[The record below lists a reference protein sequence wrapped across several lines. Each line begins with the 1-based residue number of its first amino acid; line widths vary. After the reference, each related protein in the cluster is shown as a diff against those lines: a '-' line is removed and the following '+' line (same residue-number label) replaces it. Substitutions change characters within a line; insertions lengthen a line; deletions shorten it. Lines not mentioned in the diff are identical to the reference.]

1 MFYPF
6 FINLL
11 DIFVATKK
19 TYSMRSLLA
28 LSVTVVILSLMGCK
42 TTQPTR
48 PLENYTNDDRFANQP
63 STIRIPVRLNIKE
76 LENSLNQQLGDA
88 LYQDDSFNDGDKM
101 KVIARKDGTIKI
113 TTEGSTINYQVPLD
127 LWIQY
132 DLGLGKVEATGR
144 LNLDFSTVYA
154 IGSDWKLGTRTSLQ
168 SHEWKE
174 RPRLKMGGV
183 SIPVQSIANLILS
196 RSTAT
201 ISNNIDTLVASSF
214 KLDETVAE
222 AWELMFNPYEISPEY
237 QTWLLVNPTDLGM
250 TPIKTEN
257 GNMEATI
264 IVKSKPELR
273 FGPKPSANPV
283 IRLPNFEYRMLNESA
298 EEGFQI
304 FLDATL
310 PYEEAERLTQQ
321 SIKGERFEQGNRY
334 VVVEDIELFG
344 QGNNLVINLLLSGSY
359 NGHIYLT
366 GEPVFNP
373 GRNRIEVE
381 DLEYTLDSKN
391 FLLRSAAWLAKGTLK
406 KKLQD
411 NMDYLMD
418 YNLTDAQKQMQEQ
431 LQDYEIS
438 QGVKLKGALEELN
451 IYNAY
456 LTTDGIKVVMSLK
469 GDLGVIVDGLSDFG
483 K

>member
-1 MFYPF
+1 
-6 FINLL
+6 
-11 DIFVATKK
+11 
-19 TYSMRSLLA
+19 MRSLLA

-42 TTQPTR
+42 TTQPMR
-48 PLENYTNDDRFANQP
+48 PLENYTNDDRFANHS
-63 STIRIPVRLNIKE
+63 STIRIPVSLNIKE

-113 TTEGSTINYQVPLD
+113 TTEGSTVNYQVPLD

-132 DLGLGKVEATGR
+132 DLGLWKVEATGR

-154 IGSDWKLGTRTSLQ
+154 IGSDWKFGTHTSLQ

-174 RPRLKMGGV
+174 RPRLKMAGV
-183 SIPVQSIANLILS
+183 SIPVQSIANLILN

-201 ISNNIDTLVASSF
+201 ISNSIDSMVANSF

-264 IVKSKPELR
+264 IVQSKPELR
-273 FGPKPSANPV
+273 FGPKPSANPIV
-283 IRLPNFEYRMLNESA
+283 RLPNFEYRMLNESA

-310 PYEEAERLTQQ
+310 PYEEAERLTRQ
-321 SIKGERFEQGNRY
+321 SIKGERFEQGSRY

-373 GRNRIEVE
+373 NRNRIEVE

-391 FLLRSAAWLAKGTLK
+391 FLLRSAAWLAKGTLA
-406 KKLQD
+406 KKLQE
-411 NMDYLMD
+411 NMDYLLD

-431 LQDYEIS
+431 LQDYEITP
-438 QGVKLKGALEELN
+438 GVRLQGALEELN

-483 K
+483 M

>member
-1 MFYPF
+1 MKFPNKF
-6 FINLL
+6 L
-11 DIFVATKK
+11 TKQN
-19 TYSMRSLLA
+19 YSMRSLLA

-48 PLENYTNDDRFANQP
+48 PLENYTNDDRFENQS
-63 STIRIPVRLNIKE
+63 STIRIPVRLNIQE
-76 LENSLNQQLGDA
+76 LENSLNQQLGEM
-88 LYQDDSFNDGDKM
+88 LYQDDSFSDGDKM
-101 KVIARKDGTIKI
+101 KVTARKDGTIKI
-113 TTEGSTINYQVPLD
+113 TTEGSAVSYQVPLD

-154 IGSDWKLGTRTSLQ
+154 IGSDWKFATQTSLQ
-168 SHEWKE
+168 GHEWKE
-174 RPRLKMGGV
+174 RPRLKVGGV
-183 SIPVQSIANLILS
+183 SIPVQSIANLILG
-196 RSTAT
+196 RSTST
-201 ISNNIDTLVASSF
+201 ISNSIDTLVASSF
-214 KLDETVAE
+214 KLEETVAE
-222 AWELMFNPYEISPEY
+222 AWQLMFEPYEISSEY

-264 IVKSKPELR
+264 IVQSKPELR
-273 FGPKPSANPV
+273 FGPKPTANPT
-283 IRLPNFEYRMLNESA
+283 ISLPDFEYRMLNESA

-310 PYEEAERLTQQ
+310 PYEEAERLTKQ
-321 SIKGERFEQGNRY
+321 SLQGERFEQGSRH

-344 QGNNLVINLLLSGSY
+344 QGNNIVVNLSLSGSY
-359 NGHIYLT
+359 NGHIYMT

-373 GRNRIEVE
+373 RRNRIEVE

-406 KKLQD
+406 KKLQE
-411 NMDYLMD
+411 NMDYLLD
-418 YNLTDAQKQMQEQ
+418 YNLSDAQKQMAEQ

-438 QGVKLKGALEELN
+438 PGIKLQGALEELN

-456 LTTDGIKVVMSLK
+456 LTTNGIKVVMSLK

-483 K
+483 M